1 MDIRPTSS
9 GFTSIEIV
17 KSMLLDSLSKED
29 FSLLDFPKSKI
40 QKLTDNHFLVS
51 VFFKEGSL
59 TKKMVAVE
67 LDSLNNVI
75 GSKIVHF
82 FGKIDTTSAKPSYDG
97 LIEVRNFK
105 KQVLTTSSVVKGFID
120 KGVFKTFVKTPVN
133 INNSKIYMEEAY
145 DAILPDAIVSSTM
158 NNGEV
163 DWMLWFHLK
172 SVLNIGNTNSYM
184 MVDYFHS
191 GGGGGGNLISD
202 VSVIDIEKGGDKDAI
217 DLEEMINC
225 FRNVSNNNATYTI
238 SIKSD
243 IPIDQ
248 APNNYLSF
256 SNLTAGHVF
265 LEFTKKNT
273 SGGYASQLIGF
284 YPTNSLL
291 SITSANISSKLVDN
305 GEHEFNATYLLTI
318 SSTQFEAALNA
329 VNQFSKNDYN
339 IISFNCSDFALAVL
353 KATNVNFNSPKLKI
367 PTQSNFGYLGNSP
380 QSVYAAIK
388 VLQNNGNK
396 NAQAGSEKQFA
407 AVSYMPCY

>member
-1 MDIRPTSS
+1 M
-9 GFTSIEIV
+9 
-17 KSMLLDSLSKED
+17 
-29 FSLLDFPKSKI
+29 
-40 QKLTDNHFLVS
+40 
-51 VFFKEGSL
+51 
-59 TKKMVAVE
+59 
-67 LDSLNNVI
+67 
-75 GSKIVHF
+75 
-82 FGKIDTTSAKPSYDG
+82 
-97 LIEVRNFK
+97 
-105 KQVLTTSSVVKGFID
+105 
-120 KGVFKTFVKTPVN
+120 
-133 INNSKIYMEEAY
+133 
-145 DAILPDAIVSSTM
+145 
-158 NNGEV
+158 
-163 DWMLWFHLK
+163 
-172 SVLNIGNTNSYM
+172 
-184 MVDYFHS
+184 
-191 GGGGGGNLISD
+191 
-202 VSVIDIEKGGDKDAI
+202 
-217 DLEEMINC
+217 
-225 FRNVSNNNATYTI
+225 
-238 SIKSD
+238 
-243 IPIDQ
+243 
-248 APNNYLSF
+248 
-256 SNLTAGHVF
+256 F

>member
-1 MDIRPTSS
+1 
-9 GFTSIEIV
+9 
-17 KSMLLDSLSKED
+17 
-29 FSLLDFPKSKI
+29 
-40 QKLTDNHFLVS
+40 
-51 VFFKEGSL
+51 
-59 TKKMVAVE
+59 
-67 LDSLNNVI
+67 LNNVI

-191 GGGGGGNLISD
+191 GGGGGGTLISD